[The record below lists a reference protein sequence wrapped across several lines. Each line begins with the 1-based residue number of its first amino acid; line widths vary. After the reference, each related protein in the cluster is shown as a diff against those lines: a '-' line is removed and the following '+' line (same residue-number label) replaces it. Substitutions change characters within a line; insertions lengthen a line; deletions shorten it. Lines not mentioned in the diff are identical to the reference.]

1 MLEGLCLCVCQA
13 CSFCL
18 AQTYRSQINLPFHQ
32 VRGLSLVYE
41 NEPMLLLLNKRSNS
55 LSGAKVTF

>member
-13 CSFCL
+13 RFCL
-18 AQTYRSQINLPFHQ
+18 TQTYRSQINLPIHQ

-41 NEPMLLLLNKRSNS
+41 NEPMLLLSNKKLNS